1 MPTPITRPPAIAQD
15 IVVAQRKPLEL
26 THERDTH
33 EKKQNFD
40 WLSVGWGGVE
50 PDLLTSM
57 AVGSEAKMEPHCV
70 VWVGVTM

>member
-1 MPTPITRPPAIAQD
+1 MSVTLTRKNKTSIGSLWAGSQ
-15 IVVAQRKPLEL
+15 
-26 THERDTH
+26 
-33 EKKQNFD
+33 
-40 WLSVGWGGVE
+40 GWGGVE